1 MSALRTHTSPTLLRP
16 GSPRPSPFAT
26 TFVGMLC
33 RRSDCLDQVRSDPQF
48 QAFSCEIATL
58 HQLGVSLDYLKGC
71 LLSLTPK
78 TNVKHMLA
86 DAKIM
91 HRKIR
96 QPSGKIWVDVKF
108 VVRRSRKES
117 Q

>member
-1 MSALRTHTSPTLLRP
+1 M
-16 GSPRPSPFAT
+16 
-26 TFVGMLC
+26 
-33 RRSDCLDQVRSDPQF
+33 
-48 QAFSCEIATL
+48 L

-96 QPSGKIWVDVKF
+96 QPSGKIWVDLEF
-108 VVRRSRKES
+108 VLRRSRKES